1 MASREGVDYSFTRPS
16 PTQLRAAGKTFA
28 VRYIGTP
35 SSAKNLTKAEAT
47 ALQAAGLD
55 IVSNY
60 EAGNAG
66 WMHGGR
72 TVGVDAAKAA
82 HANAV
87 ACGMPPTRPI
97 YFSAD
102 WNATLDEYQTQ
113 IRPCLQ
119 GAADVLGGPGRVG
132 VYGSVYVV
140 TWAMQDNVAD
150 WGWGTYAWSFGQW
163 PPSGQ
168 LRQYKNG
175 VVLAGGI
182 VDLCRAVADDFG
194 QWAGQPEETFMAL
207 TDAQELEILAAARQ
221 INGAVAAGQL
231 NFSGTIEATLASVQ
245 NLTNIVKGGQGSL
258 AAGISDVR
266 SAILGAVAALPAPET
281 AEQAQE
287 QTQKI
292 LAALA
297 GLGIEGVSTS
307 ALLDALS
314 ARLAA

>member
-1 MASREGVDYSFTRPS
+1 MAVREGVDYSFTRPS

-28 VRYIGTP
+28 VRYVGTP
-35 SSAKNLTKAEAT
+35 GSGKNLTKAEAQ

-55 IVSNY
+55 LVSNY

-72 TVGVDAAKAA
+72 TVGVAAAKAA
-82 HANAV
+82 HADAV
-87 ACGMPPTRPI
+87 ACGMPPDRPI

-102 WNATLDEYQTQ
+102 WNATLDEYKTQ

-163 PPSGQ
+163 PPHGQ

-175 VVLAGGI
+175 VALAGGI
-182 VDLCRAVADDFG
+182 VDLCLAVTADFG
-194 QWAGQPEETFMAL
+194 QWAGQPEEDLSIVDAETKTYLDNLKTAVLARIDQAVQRVGGRTNSVYNNNNVDYQGLVMAKDIQQL
-207 TDAQELEILAAARQ
+207 DA
-221 INGAVAAGQL
+221 
-231 NFSGTIEATLASVQ
+231 S
-245 NLTNIVKGGQGSL
+245 
-258 AAGISDVR
+258 
-266 SAILGAVAALPAPET
+266 AVAALVAGQLEVT
-281 AEQAQE
+281 GI
-287 QTQKI
+287 QTDS
-292 LAALA
+292 A
-297 GLGIEGVSTS
+297 GVVTITFGPRSV
-307 ALLDALS
+307 
-314 ARLAA
+314 